1 MHTKSFTDQATT
13 DQDASAH
20 SLRARLR
27 VLRQRVRVRA
37 TTVVEHTLQPLAEHA
52 ATMMGQT
59 LQPLTE
65 RAARGL
71 GLPSRRAMQEAKAEL
86 ARLERVLDQLEQVVE
101 QVRAAQP
108 LAQQLA
114 DEARQQKQRPPVEA
128 KAAHG
133 SSSDE
138 TETHETATH
147 EIETDGR

>member
-1 MHTKSFTDQATT
+1 MRTKSFTDQAST

-27 VLRQRVRVRA
+27 GLRQRVRARA
-37 TTVVEHTLQPLAEHA
+37 TTVVEHTLQPLAEQA
-52 ATMMGQT
+52 AVRVGRT

-65 RAARGL
+65 RAAQGL

-86 ARLERVLDQLEQVVE
+86 ARLERVMDQLEQVVE

-114 DEARQQKQRPPVEA
+114 DEARQQQERPPVEA

-133 SSSDE
+133 TAQDE
-138 TETHETATH
+138 TG
-147 EIETDGR
+147 TDGR